1 MIVYLG
7 KTKKVLYNTEI
18 IYYNILKI
26 NKGD

>member
-1 MIVYLG
+1 MIIYLG
-7 KTKKVLYNTEI
+7 KPKKVLYNTGI